1 MAQTEPIQSA
11 CWERSRERTLSWVC
25 AERNVKQDIE
35 EEIDPIKNE
44 PDDVEVT
51 YQANLKQQK
60 ALQKEVADAQVLED
74 I

>member
-1 MAQTEPIQSA
+1 MKS
-11 CWERSRERTLSWVC
+11 
-25 AERNVKQDIE
+25 K
-35 EEIDPIKNE
+35 